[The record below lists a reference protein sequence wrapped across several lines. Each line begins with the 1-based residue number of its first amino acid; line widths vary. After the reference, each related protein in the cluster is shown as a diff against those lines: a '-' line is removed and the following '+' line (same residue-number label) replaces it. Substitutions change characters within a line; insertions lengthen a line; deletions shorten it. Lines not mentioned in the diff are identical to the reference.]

1 MQKNR
6 LSPTFISIILAF
18 FAAIMSL
25 LIGSVPIPPDSL
37 LKVIAEWL
45 GIPVVEPISSI
56 HRTILLEIRLPRTV
70 LIALTGASLAGSGA
84 AYQGLFRNPLADPY
98 LIGVASGAG
107 LGAVIA
113 MSINFPDNLLGMFTI
128 PGAAFASGLI
138 TILMVYALARVGKT
152 VPTTNLL
159 LAGVTVSSFATAL
172 TSFLMIQSQN
182 ELRRAIIW
190 LLGGATLSGWKPVI
204 AMLPYTLIGLVG
216 LYLLSYS
223 LNVLQFGEEQA
234 RQMGLNVDLVKKLI
248 ILVSS
253 LTAAAAV
260 AFSGII
266 GFIGLIVP
274 HMIRILWTGDYQKL
288 LPLSIWMG
296 MVLLLVTDVIARVAI
311 APQEIPLGVI
321 TALIGAPFF
330 LWILRRSK
338 QQAFW

>member
-1 MQKNR
+1 MKSR
-6 LSPTFISIILAF
+6 VSPFLFSLLLTFG
-18 FAAIMSL
+18 AAILSL
-25 LIGSVPIPPDSL
+25 LIGSVSVPMNTLIKL
-37 LKVIAEWL
+37 AAEWL
-45 GIPVVEPISSI
+45 GIPATEAVSAV
-56 HRTILLEIRLPRTV
+56 HRTILLDIRLPRTV

-113 MSINFPDNLLGMFTI
+113 MSINFPDTTLGMFTI
-128 PGAAFASGLI
+128 PMAAFLSGLL
-138 TILMVYALARVGKT
+138 TIFLVYMLARVGKT
-152 VPTTNLL
+152 VPITNLL
-159 LAGVTVSSFATAL
+159 LAGVSISSFCTAL

-190 LLGGATLSGWKPVI
+190 LLGGATLSGWKPVF
-204 AMLPYTLIGLVG
+204 AMLPYTLIGLSS
-216 LYLLSYS
+216 LYFLSYS

-234 RQMGLNVDLVKKLI
+234 SQLGLRVDRIKKLI
-248 ILVSS
+248 ILSSS

-274 HMIRILWTGDYQKL
+274 HMVRILWTADYRKL
-288 LPLSIWMG
+288 IPLSILLG
-296 MVLLLVTDVIARVAI
+296 SSLLLLTDILARVAI

-321 TALIGAPFF
+321 TALVGAPFF
-330 LWILRRSK
+330 LWVLRRSK

>member
-1 MQKNR
+1 MLKNR
-6 LSPTFISIILAF
+6 VSPTLISILLVIVT
-18 FAAIMSL
+18 AIMSL
-25 LIGSVPIPPDSL
+25 LVGSVAIPADAL

-45 GIPVVEPISSI
+45 GFPVIEPVSAI
-56 HRTILLEIRLPRTV
+56 HRTILLDIRLPRTV

-113 MSINFPDNLLGMFTI
+113 MSINFPDTMLGMFSI
-128 PGAAFASGLI
+128 PVAAFVSGLI
-138 TILMVYALARVGKT
+138 TILLVYMLARVGKT

-159 LAGVTVSSFATAL
+159 LAGVTVSSFCTAL

-204 AMLPYTLIGLVG
+204 AMLPYTVIGLVG
-216 LYLLSYS
+216 LNLLSYS

-234 RQMGLNVDLVKKLI
+234 RQLGINVDLIKKLI
-248 ILVSS
+248 ILMSS

-274 HMIRILWTGDYQKL
+274 HMIRILWTGDYRKL

-296 MVLLLVTDVIARVAI
+296 MVLLLATDIIARVAI

-321 TALIGAPFF
+321 TALVGAPFF
-330 LWILRRSK
+330 LWVLKLSK